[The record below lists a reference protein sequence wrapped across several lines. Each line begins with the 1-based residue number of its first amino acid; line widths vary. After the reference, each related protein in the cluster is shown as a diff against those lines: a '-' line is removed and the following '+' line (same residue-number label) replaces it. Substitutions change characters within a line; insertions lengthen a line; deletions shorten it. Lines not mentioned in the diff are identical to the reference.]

1 MGGGDWLPHGD
12 YVPLFLF
19 IIRVF
24 AERREYSRSL
34 SVFQIDKATPR
45 VIGGRPLKQE
55 AEGKPRVQ
63 CRNEIVAR
71 EKEKFPLHLSHI

>member
-19 IIRVF
+19 IVRPF

-71 EKEKFPLHLSHI
+71 EKEKFLLHLSQI